1 MPGFVPL
8 SLVVVEGQI
17 SSYPP
22 PEYAAPSGPLFSG
35 SLRLHVELV
44 VMTHSRT
51 QMQGWG
57 LSWDQQLGDEWI
69 DGRRDSLLMQ
79 PG

>member
-1 MPGFVPL
+1 MLGSVAL

-22 PEYAAPSGPLFSG
+22 TEYAAPSGPLFSG
-35 SLRLHVELV
+35 ILRLNVELV
-44 VMTHSRT
+44 VMTHAKT

-57 LSWDQQLGDEWI
+57 VSWDQQWGDEWI
-69 DGRRDSLLMQ
+69 DGRDSLLM
-79 PG
+79 